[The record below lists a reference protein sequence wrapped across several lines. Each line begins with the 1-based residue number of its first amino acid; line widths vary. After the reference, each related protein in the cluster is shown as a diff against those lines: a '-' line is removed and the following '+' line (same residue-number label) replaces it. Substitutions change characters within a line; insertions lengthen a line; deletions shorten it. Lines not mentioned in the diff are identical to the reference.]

1 MKTLTMTTVRRFR
14 NEREYEDYKASVK
27 EFVRIDW
34 KALEED
40 GSVSMD
46 VHQPGEMV
54 LTEFKLEDL

>member
-1 MKTLTMTTVRRFR
+1 MKTLTMTTIRRFR

-40 GSVSMD
+40 GNVSMD
-46 VHQPGEMV
+46 AHQPGEMV